1 MMERPWTTRWAA
13 DLPTYAELHSHSNFS
28 FLHGASP
35 VEDMAERAAELG
47 LSGLAVTDHDGL
59 YGVVRFATAA
69 EEAGI
74 RPVIGIEI
82 ELQDPAA
89 PDPTGVVMPARRR
102 LRGRRPNGAAG
113 STPGAAA
120 GAAGAAG

>member
-1 MMERPWTTRWAA
+1 MPSTTPPA
-13 DLPTYAELHSHSNFS
+13 YAELHSHSNFS

-35 VEDMAERAAELG
+35 VEDMVERAAELG

-69 EEAGI
+69 AAVGV

-82 ELQDPAA
+82 ELQDAAA
-89 PDPTGVVMPARRR
+89 PDPGGIVVPARRR
-102 LRGRRPNGAAG
+102 PRTRRGQ
-113 STPGAAA
+113 
-120 GAAGAAG
+120 